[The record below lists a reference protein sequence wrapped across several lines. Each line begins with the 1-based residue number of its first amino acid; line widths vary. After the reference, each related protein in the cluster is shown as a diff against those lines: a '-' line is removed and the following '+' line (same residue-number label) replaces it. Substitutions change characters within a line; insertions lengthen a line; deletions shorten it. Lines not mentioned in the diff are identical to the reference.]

1 MRIRTSDNKEQQIEE
16 LTYGKEYKENNAK
29 RISRHNIERVNYQVG
44 KPFLWKYRCVAS
56 KNFVSMM
63 ARLLASTQMT
73 KGISQV
79 QAYTMTNFLIK
90 TSSV

>member
-16 LTYGKEYKENNAK
+16 LTY
-29 RISRHNIERVNYQVG
+29 V
-44 KPFLWKYRCVAS
+44 WKYRCVAS

-79 QAYTMTNFLIK
+79 QVSTMTNSLIK
-90 TSSV
+90 TSSVSDSIKT